1 MKDNEKQQK
10 MVELH
15 ILNQQGEQLRQH
27 LEHLTEQISNLR
39 QLEENLEAIENEKEG
54 RKMFSPLSSGV
65 FVQTELK
72 NNKEVLIAVGA
83 GVVVKKNIKEAR
95 DMLKE
100 QERKMELIIIQIQN
114 EFEKFAS
121 AAANIEKE
129 LSTSQ

>member
-10 MVELH
+10 MMELH

-39 QLEENLEAIENEKEG
+39 QLEENLEAIENEKKG

-65 FVQTELK
+65 FVETELK
-72 NNKEVLIAVGA
+72 DNKEVLIAVGA

-100 QERKMELIIIQIQN
+100 QEKKMELIIMQIQN

-121 AAANIEKE
+121 SAVNIEEE
-129 LSTSQ
+129 LSAAQ